1 MLLTKY
7 IVYIR
12 CIYYLLSLN
21 LTCPARKASGL
32 LAMLNASLALVVFP
46 MLASPSITREGNFLE
61 ICKEI
66 Y

>member
-12 CIYYLLSLN
+12 CIYYLLSLK
-21 LTCPARKASGL
+21 LTFPARKASGL

-46 MLASPSITREGNFLE
+46 MLA
-61 ICKEI
+61 
-66 Y
+66 

>member
-46 MLASPSITREGNFLE
+46 MLA
-61 ICKEI
+61 
-66 Y
+66 